1 MKASASKRALS
12 LLLSLLMIVPAFTS
26 CAQNNAE
33 DEPAANDSSVPSAEE
48 ETVVEEETEKP
59 YRDNLPEIMDF
70 GGADVR
76 FLSAV
81 ETISIEID
89 EETDTGDLVNNA
101 YWQRSEALKGRT
113 NANVVLA
120 SQVGYDN
127 LTNVATQS
135 ITAGSDDYDVICG
148 HTRFNMA
155 LAASNYMLDL
165 NKHGFSDYIDI
176 TQSYWSDLYISNVN
190 YKDHLYWLAGD
201 MTHSFIAYIY
211 AMFVNATLWN
221 NLYPGESIYDVVL
234 EGNWTLDTLNQYAD
248 GTYIDLN
255 GDGTYDDNDSYGVI
269 MQKGHVLN
277 GMVFAADIQYTGIDA
292 DGNYTAALN
301 SEHTVDAFNKLH
313 TLFYST
319 DYGRMLENAAFDT
332 TCVEM
337 FTGDRLLFCPNTFGF
352 TSNEKIRDMESDFYV
367 IPLPKYDDTQE
378 NYRVNQYDGVPI
390 YGSPTT
396 IAEDKI
402 PMIASVL
409 EAMCSMTSD
418 MVIPVY
424 YDMALKNKYSRD
436 QTTAQMI
443 DLIHDSITADFC
455 FYWGDSLVGMM
466 GFFYENIQNAEIAS
480 KLKSME
486 KAWNK
491 ALGRLLDKLEGNG

>member
-1 MKASASKRALS
+1 
-12 LLLSLLMIVPAFTS
+12 
-26 CAQNNAE
+26 
-33 DEPAANDSSVPSAEE
+33 
-48 ETVVEEETEKP
+48 
-59 YRDNLPEIMDF
+59 
-70 GGADVR
+70 
-76 FLSAV
+76 
-81 ETISIEID
+81 
-89 EETDTGDLVNNA
+89 
-101 YWQRSEALKGRT
+101 
-113 NANVVLA
+113 
-120 SQVGYDN
+120 
-127 LTNVATQS
+127 
-135 ITAGSDDYDVICG
+135 
-148 HTRFNMA
+148 
-155 LAASNYMLDL
+155 
-165 NKHGFSDYIDI
+165 
-176 TQSYWSDLYISNVN
+176 
-190 YKDHLYWLAGD
+190 
-201 MTHSFIAYIY
+201 
-211 AMFVNATLWN
+211 
-221 NLYPGESIYDVVL
+221 
-234 EGNWTLDTLNQYAD
+234 
-248 GTYIDLN
+248 
-255 GDGTYDDNDSYGVI
+255 GVI
-269 MQKGHVLN
+269 MQQGHVLN

-390 YGSPTT
+390 YGAPTT